1 MRHFF
6 LNSIDNDAD
15 AEHDNGDQHMTADN
29 DSWLAE
35 VTFDAPP
42 MRNSHRSIDDHGNN
56 VGK

>member
-15 AEHDNGDQHMTADN
+15 EERDNGDQHKTADN
-29 DSWLAE
+29 DSWPAE
-35 VTFDAPP
+35 VTFGVPP
-42 MRNSHRSIDDHGNN
+42 MRSPDRSNADHGNN